1 MLTLGQ
7 AACLVLGMEPTTEN
21 RTKAKYLLEQ
31 TPFTVTYFS
40 GANPME
46 PVAMGMSVVKQ
57 THSNTESTLKRHQE
71 TQGVVRTFKPFPHLI
86 YWHQYKIPMV
96 CCVCS

>member
-31 TPFTVTYFS
+31 TPFTVTYFTD
-40 GANPME
+40 ANPME
-46 PVAMGMSVVKQ
+46 PVAMGMAVVKQ
-57 THSNTESTLKRHQE
+57 NPFKYRIYPE
-71 TQGVVRTFKPFPHLI
+71 TPPRNSRSGKKLGAISSLDLLASV
-86 YWHQYKIPMV
+86 
-96 CCVCS
+96 